1 MDFEIIAVD
10 FDGTLCTNNWPDIG
24 EPNLSFIEWL
34 KQKKRDGAKLILWTC
49 RDGDILNR
57 AVAWCELQGLYFD
70 AINDNIPEAA
80 NKFGSNSRKIFADMY
95 FDDKAVQIRADEWVK

>member
-24 EPNLSFIEWL
+24 KPNLSFIEWL

-49 RDGDILNR
+49 RDGDILNQ
-57 AVAWCELQGLYFD
+57 AVAWCKEQGLYFD
-70 AINDNIPEAA
+70 AINDNIPEAT
-80 NKFGSNSRKIFADMY
+80 NKFGTNSRKIFANVY
-95 FDDKAVQIRADEWVK
+95 FDDKAVQMRAAVWVR